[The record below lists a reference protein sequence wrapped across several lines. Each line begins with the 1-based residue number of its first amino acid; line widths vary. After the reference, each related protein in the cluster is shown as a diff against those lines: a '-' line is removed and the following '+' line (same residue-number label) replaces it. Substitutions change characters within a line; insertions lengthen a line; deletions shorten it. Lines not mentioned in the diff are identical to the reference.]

1 LPFNFKSKV
10 MQSRTISFQLEEYQS
25 DSELAEADASLLQK
39 ARDICKQAYAPYS
52 GFGVGAVALL
62 ANNEIISG
70 TNQENASYPVGVCAE
85 RALLA
90 TAGTLYPGIPIVKMA
105 LSYEAGTQPANGPI
119 TPCGM
124 CRQALKEFEMRTG
137 SPVCLIMSGQEG
149 PVWIIRES
157 KNLLPLAFGKRDL
170 PEH

>member
-1 LPFNFKSKV
+1 
-10 MQSRTISFQLEEYQS
+10 MQSSTFSFQLEEFYS
-25 DSELAEADASLLQK
+25 SEELPAADAELLQK
-39 ARDICKQAYAPYS
+39 AREVCKQAYAPYS

-62 ANNEIISG
+62 ANNEIMSG

-90 TAGTLYPGIPIVKMA
+90 AAGTLYPGIPILKIA
-105 LSYEAGTQPANGPI
+105 LSYHSSDHPANSPI

-124 CRQALKEFEMRTG
+124 CRQAIREFEMRTG
-137 SPVCLIMSGQEG
+137 SPVCLIMGGQEG

-157 KNLLPLAFGKRDL
+157 QNLLPLAFGKADL
-170 PEH
+170 QSKK